1 MADRLK
7 GITLEIGGD
16 TQNLSKSLK
25 NVNDTIKSTQTQL
38 KDVQK
43 LLKLDPTNTELLRQK
58 QQLFRDAVAESKEKL
73 EALKQAQATMDANGV
88 DKNSEQYMALQR
100 EIISTTQDVE
110 RLEDAANQSNVAL
123 EQVGAV
129 AKKVADGANKVAD
142 ATRGLSAAAGG
153 ALVAIGGMAY
163 KAATTADDLNTL
175 AKQSGFTTAEL
186 QKMQYAGDLI
196 DTSMDDITSSAIKLK
211 KNMISTSS
219 TVTEAFSTLGVSVRD
234 SNGELRDSTTVYWEI
249 INALSQVENGTE
261 RDTLA
266 MTLLGKSAD
275 NLAGIIDDGGQAL
288 RQLGDEAEQAGLIM
302 SQETLDNLNEVNDKI
317 DTVKAKAQGTLAVTG
332 AKAMEALLPV
342 FEKVVAML
350 TDVLT
355 WVSNLDAGQIQLI
368 VTILAIVAAI
378 SPIASLIANIA
389 GAVSALTP
397 VIAAVNAA
405 VAANPAILIISL
417 IVAAVI
423 GLTVLIVAN
432 WDKIKAVFA
441 AAWEWIKSTFSD
453 LVDWGKNLISSV
465 VDWFKSGWEAFA
477 GFIDD
482 IGAAIGDAMTAV
494 INAIVDG
501 VKSLLNSGISLVED
515 FANGVIDIINKVI
528 NAINS
533 VVDAVAGVFG
543 LSFSGIKTL
552 DRIQLPRLAKGG
564 QVLSGTALV
573 GEAGPE
579 LLTVSGGRTV
589 VTPLTSGAAGG
600 AATYAAPQQTV
611 TKVDVSFSGSLAQLA
626 NILQPVIVAETTRRG
641 EAFVRK

>member
-25 NVNDTIKSTQTQL
+25 DVNGTIKNTQTQL

-129 AKKVADGANKVAD
+129 AQKVADGASKVAD

-163 KAATTADDLNTL
+163 KAVTTADDLNTL

-196 DTSMDDITSSAIKLK
+196 DTSMEDITSSAIKLK
-211 KNMISTSS
+211 RNMISTSS
-219 TVTEAFSTLGVSVRD
+219 TVLNAFNALGVSVRGV
-234 SNGELRDSTTVYWEI
+234 NGEIRDSTTVYWEVV
-249 INALSQVENGTE
+249 NALSHIENGTA

-275 NLAGIIDDGGQAL
+275 SLAGIIDDGGKAL
-288 RQLGDEAEQAGLIM
+288 RQLGDEAERAGLIM
-302 SQETLDNLNEVNDKI
+302 SQETLDGLNTVNDAI
-317 DTVKAKAQGTLAVTG
+317 DTLKARATATLRIAG
-332 AKAMEALLPV
+332 AKAISALLPV
-342 FEKVVAML
+342 IQEIVAML
-350 TDVLT
+350 AAALEWIGSLNTEQVRML
-355 WVSNLDAGQIQLI
+355 
-368 VTILAIVAAI
+368 VTILAVVAAI
-378 SPIASLIANIA
+378 SPIASIVAGIANAIT
-389 GAVSALTP
+389 ALIP
-397 VIAAVNAA
+397 VIMAMNTAL
-405 VAANPAILIISL
+405 AANPYLLLFTAIA
-417 IVAAVI
+417 AAVTLL
-423 GLTVLIVAN
+423 GVAIIAN
-432 WDKIKAVFA
+432 FDKIKAA
-441 AAWEWIKSTFSD
+441 FS
-453 LVDWGKNLISSV
+453 
-465 VDWFKSGWEAFA
+465 A
-477 GFIDD
+477 FIDWIQSGFQSFLEILEQLD
-482 IGAAIGDAMTAV
+482 RALGAALLAV
-494 INAIVDG
+494 INAIVG
-501 VKSLLNSGISLVED
+501 AAKALLNAGISLVEG
-515 FANGVIDIINKVI
+515 FVNSVIALINSVI

-533 VVDAVAGVFG
+533 LVSAVTGALGI
-543 LSFSGIKTL
+543 SYSGIRTMGSVRFPK
-552 DRIQLPRLAKGG
+552 LAKGG
-564 QVLSGTALV
+564 EVLSGTALV

-579 LLTVSGGRTV
+579 LLTVAGGRTV
-589 VTPLTSGAAGG
+589 VTPLASGAAGG
-600 AATYAAPQQTV
+600 AAAYAAPQQTV

>member
-25 NVNDTIKSTQTQL
+25 NVNDTIKNTQTQL

-110 RLEDAANQSNVAL
+110 RLEDAANKSNVAL

-129 AKKVADGANKVAD
+129 AEKVADGASKVAD
-142 ATRGLSAAAGG
+142 ATRGLSTAAGG

-163 KAATTADDLNTL
+163 KAVTTADDLNTL

-219 TVTEAFSTLGVSVRD
+219 TVAEAFDTLGVSVRD

-266 MTLLGKSAD
+266 LTLLGKSAD
-275 NLAGIIDDGGQAL
+275 NLAGIVDDGGQAL
-288 RQLGDEAEQAGLIM
+288 RQLGDEAERAGLIM
-302 SQETLDNLNEVNDKI
+302 SQETLDGLNAVNDEI
-317 DTVKAKAQGTLAVTG
+317 DTLKARATATLRIAG
-332 AKAMEALLPV
+332 AKAVSALLPV
-342 FEKVVAML
+342 IQEIVTLLAAALEWIGSLNTEQVRML
-350 TDVLT
+350 
-355 WVSNLDAGQIQLI
+355 
-368 VTILAIVAAI
+368 VTILAVVAAI
-378 SPIASLIANIA
+378 SPIASIVAGIANAITALIPVIMAMNVALAANPYLLLAAAFGALITLLGVAFIANI
-389 GAVSALTP
+389 
-397 VIAAVNAA
+397 
-405 VAANPAILIISL
+405 
-417 IVAAVI
+417 
-423 GLTVLIVAN
+423 
-432 WDKIKAVFA
+432 DKAA
-441 AAWEWIKSTFSD
+441 AAWTDFTDTISAEWE
-453 LVDWGKNLISSV
+453 SV
-465 VDWFKSGWEAFA
+465 KETLAQA
-477 GFIDD
+477 GDD
-482 IGAAIGDAMTAV
+482 IGAGIRSGIDAV
-494 INAIVDG
+494 VSGIKN
-501 VKSLLNSGISLVED
+501 LLNAGISMVEW
-515 FANGVIDIINKVI
+515 FVNSVIALINSVI

-533 VVDAVAGVFG
+533 LVSAVTGALGI
-543 LSFSGIKTL
+543 SYSGIRTMGSVRFPK
-552 DRIQLPRLAKGG
+552 LAKGG
-564 QVLSGTALV
+564 EVLSGTALV

-579 LLTVSGGRTV
+579 LLTVAGGRTV

-600 AATYAAPQQTV
+600 AAAYAAPQQTV

>member
-25 NVNDTIKSTQTQL
+25 NVNDTIKNTQTQL

-110 RLEDAANQSNVAL
+110 RLEDAANKSNVAL

-129 AKKVADGANKVAD
+129 AEKVADGASKVAD
-142 ATRGLSAAAGG
+142 ATRGLSTAAGG

-163 KAATTADDLNTL
+163 KAVTTADDLNTL

-211 KNMISTSS
+211 RNMISTSS
-219 TVTEAFSTLGVSVRD
+219 TVTNAFNALGVSVRGV
-234 SNGELRDSTTVYWEI
+234 NGEIRDSTTVYWEVV
-249 INALSQVENGTE
+249 NALSYIENGTA
-261 RDTLA
+261 RDTIA

-275 NLAGIIDDGGQAL
+275 SLAGIIDDGGKAL
-288 RQLGDEAEQAGLIM
+288 RQLGDEAERAGLIM
-302 SQETLDNLNEVNDKI
+302 SQETLDGLNTVNDAI
-317 DTVKAKAQGTLAVTG
+317 DTLKARATATLRIAG
-332 AKAMEALLPV
+332 AKAVSALLPV
-342 FEKVVAML
+342 IQEIVTLLAAALEWIGSLNTEQVRML
-350 TDVLT
+350 
-355 WVSNLDAGQIQLI
+355 
-368 VTILAIVAAI
+368 VTILAVVAAI
-378 SPIASLIANIA
+378 SPIASIVAGIANAI
-389 GAVSALTP
+389 SALIP
-397 VIAAVNAA
+397 VIMAMNAA
-405 VAANPAILIISL
+405 FAANPYLLLFTAIA
-417 IVAAVI
+417 AAVTLL
-423 GLTVLIVAN
+423 GVAIIAN
-432 WDKIKAVFA
+432 FDKIKAA
-441 AAWEWIKSTFSD
+441 FSD
-453 LVDWGKNLISSV
+453 
-465 VDWFKSGWEAFA
+465 
-477 GFIDD
+477 FIDWIQSGFQSFLEILEQLD
-482 IGAAIGDAMTAV
+482 RALGAALLAV
-494 INAIVDG
+494 INAIVG
-501 VKSLLNSGISLVED
+501 AAKALLNAGISLAEGFV
-515 FANGVIDIINKVI
+515 NSVIALINSVI

-533 VVDAVAGVFG
+533 LVGAVTNALGI
-543 LSFSGIKTL
+543 SYSGIRTMGSVRFPK
-552 DRIQLPRLAKGG
+552 LAKGG
-564 QVLSGTALV
+564 EVLSGTALV

-579 LLTVSGGRTV
+579 LLTVAGGRTV
-589 VTPLTSGAAGG
+589 VTPLSSGAAGG
-600 AATYAAPQQTV
+600 AAAYAAPQQTV

>member
-129 AKKVADGANKVAD
+129 AQKVADGAGKVAD

-163 KAATTADDLNTL
+163 KAVTTADDLNTL

-211 KNMISTSS
+211 RNMISTSS
-219 TVTEAFSTLGVSVRD
+219 TVTEAFDTLGVSIRD
-234 SNGELRDSTTVYWEI
+234 STGQLRDSTTVYWEI

-275 NLAGIIDDGGQAL
+275 SLAGIIDDGGQAL

-302 SQETLDNLNEVNDKI
+302 SQETLDGLNTVNDAI
-317 DTVKAKAQGTLAVTG
+317 DTLKARATATLRIAG
-332 AKAMEALLPV
+332 AKAISALLPV
-342 FEKVVAML
+342 IQEIVAML
-350 TDVLT
+350 AAALEWIGSLNTEQVRML
-355 WVSNLDAGQIQLI
+355 
-368 VTILAIVAAI
+368 VTILAVVAAI
-378 SPIASLIANIA
+378 SPIASIVAGIANAIT
-389 GAVSALTP
+389 ALIP
-397 VIAAVNAA
+397 VIMAMNTAL
-405 VAANPAILIISL
+405 AANPYLLLFTAIAAAITLLGVAII
-417 IVAAVI
+417 
-423 GLTVLIVAN
+423 TN
-432 WDKIKAVFA
+432 FDKIKAA
-441 AAWEWIKSTFSD
+441 FSD
-453 LVDWGKNLISSV
+453 
-465 VDWFKSGWEAFA
+465 
-477 GFIDD
+477 FIDWIQSGFQSFLEILEQLD
-482 IGAAIGDAMTAV
+482 RALGAALLAV
-494 INAIVDG
+494 INAIVG
-501 VKSLLNSGISLVED
+501 AAKALLNAGISLAEGFV
-515 FANGVIDIINKVI
+515 NSVIALINSVI

-533 VVDAVAGVFG
+533 LVSAVTGALGI
-543 LSFSGIKTL
+543 SYSGIRTMGSVRFPK
-552 DRIQLPRLAKGG
+552 LAKGG
-564 QVLSGTALV
+564 EVLSGTALV

-579 LLTVSGGRTV
+579 LLTVAGGRTV

-600 AATYAAPQQTV
+600 AAAYAAPQQTV

>member
-1 MADRLK
+1 MPFRLK

-16 TQNLSKSLK
+16 TQDLSKSLK
-25 NVNDTIKSTQTQL
+25 DVNAAAKNTQTQL

-129 AKKVADGANKVAD
+129 AQKVADGANKVAD
-142 ATRGLSAAAGG
+142 ATRGLSTAAGG

-163 KAATTADDLNTL
+163 KAVTTADDLNTL

-211 KNMISTSS
+211 RNMISTSS
-219 TVTEAFSTLGVSVRD
+219 TVTEAFDTLGVSVRD
-234 SNGELRDSTTVYWEI
+234 STGQLRDSTTVYWEI

-275 NLAGIIDDGGQAL
+275 SLAGIIDDGGQAL
-288 RQLGDEAEQAGLIM
+288 RQLGDEAERAGLIM
-302 SQETLDNLNEVNDKI
+302 SQETLDGLNVVNDEI
-317 DTVKAKAQGTLAVTG
+317 DTLKAKATATLRIAG
-332 AKAMEALLPV
+332 AKALEVLLPV
-342 FEKVVAML
+342 IQEIVTLLAAALEWIGSLNTEQVRML
-350 TDVLT
+350 
-355 WVSNLDAGQIQLI
+355 
-368 VTILAIVAAI
+368 VTILAVVAAI
-378 SPIASLIANIA
+378 SPIASIVAGIANAI
-389 GAVSALTP
+389 SALIP
-397 VIAAVNAA
+397 VIMAMNAA
-405 VAANPAILIISL
+405 LAANPYLLLFTAIA
-417 IVAAVI
+417 AAVTLL
-423 GLTVLIVAN
+423 GVAIIAN
-432 WDKIKAVFA
+432 FDKIKAA
-441 AAWEWIKSTFSD
+441 FSD
-453 LVDWGKNLISSV
+453 
-465 VDWFKSGWEAFA
+465 
-477 GFIDD
+477 FIDWIQSGFQSFLEILEQLD
-482 IGAAIGDAMTAV
+482 RALGTALLAV
-494 INAIVDG
+494 INAIVG
-501 VKSLLNSGISLVED
+501 AAKALLNAGISLVEG
-515 FANGVIDIINKVI
+515 FVNSVIALINSVI

-533 VVDAVAGVFG
+533 LVGAVTGALGI
-543 LSFSGIKTL
+543 SYSGIRTMGSVRFPK
-552 DRIQLPRLAKGG
+552 LAKGG
-564 QVLSGTALV
+564 EVLSGTALV

-579 LLTVSGGRTV
+579 LLTVAGGRTV
-589 VTPLTSGAAGG
+589 VTPLTSGVAGG
-600 AATYAAPQQTV
+600 AAAYAAPQQTV

>member
-16 TQNLSKSLK
+16 TQDLSKSLK
-25 NVNDTIKSTQTQL
+25 DVNGTIKNTQTQL

-129 AKKVADGANKVAD
+129 AEKVADGASKVAD
-142 ATRGLSAAAGG
+142 ATRGLSTAAGG

-163 KAATTADDLNTL
+163 KAVTTADDLNTL

-211 KNMISTSS
+211 RNMISTSS
-219 TVTEAFSTLGVSVRD
+219 TVSNAFNALGVSVRGV
-234 SNGELRDSTTVYWEI
+234 NGEIRDSTTVYWEVV
-249 INALSQVENGTE
+249 NALSHIENGTA

-275 NLAGIIDDGGQAL
+275 SLAGIIDDGGKAL
-288 RQLGDEAEQAGLIM
+288 RQLGDEAERAGLIM
-302 SQETLDNLNEVNDKI
+302 SQETLDGLNTVNDAI
-317 DTVKAKAQGTLAVTG
+317 DTLKARATATLRIAG
-332 AKAMEALLPV
+332 AKAVSALLPV
-342 FEKVVAML
+342 IQEIVTLLAAALEWIGSLNTEQVRML
-350 TDVLT
+350 
-355 WVSNLDAGQIQLI
+355 
-368 VTILAIVAAI
+368 VTILAVVAAI
-378 SPIASLIANIA
+378 SPIASIVAGIANAI
-389 GAVSALTP
+389 SALIP
-397 VIAAVNAA
+397 VIMAMNAA
-405 VAANPAILIISL
+405 FAANPYLLLFTAIAAAITLLGVAII
-417 IVAAVI
+417 
-423 GLTVLIVAN
+423 AN
-432 WDKIKAVFA
+432 FDKIKAA
-441 AAWEWIKSTFSD
+441 FS
-453 LVDWGKNLISSV
+453 S
-465 VDWFKSGWEAFA
+465 
-477 GFIDD
+477 FIDWIQSGFQSFLEILEQLD
-482 IGAAIGDAMTAV
+482 RALGAALLAV
-494 INAIVDG
+494 INAIVG
-501 VKSLLNSGISLVED
+501 AAKALLNAGISLAEGFV
-515 FANGVIDIINKVI
+515 NSVIALINSVI

-533 VVDAVAGVFG
+533 LVSAVTGALGI
-543 LSFSGIKTL
+543 SYSGIRTIGSVRFPK
-552 DRIQLPRLAKGG
+552 LAKGG
-564 QVLSGTALV
+564 EVLSGTALV

-579 LLTVSGGRTV
+579 LLTVAGGRTV

-600 AATYAAPQQTV
+600 AAAYAAPQQTV

>member
-129 AKKVADGANKVAD
+129 AEKVADGASKVAD
-142 ATRGLSAAAGG
+142 ATRGLSTAAGG

-196 DTSMDDITSSAIKLK
+196 DTSMEDITSSAIKLK
-211 KNMISTSS
+211 RNMISTSS
-219 TVTEAFSTLGVSVRD
+219 TVTNAFNALGVSVRGV
-234 SNGELRDSTTVYWEI
+234 NGEIRDSTTVYWEI

-288 RQLGDEAEQAGLIM
+288 RQLGDEAERAGLIM
-302 SQETLDNLNEVNDKI
+302 SQETLDGLNAVNDEI
-317 DTVKAKAQGTLAVTG
+317 DTLKARATATLRIAG
-332 AKAMEALLPV
+332 AKAVSALLPV
-342 FEKVVAML
+342 IQEIVML
-350 TDVLT
+350 LAAALEWIGSLNTEQVRML
-355 WVSNLDAGQIQLI
+355 
-368 VTILAIVAAI
+368 VTILAVVAAI
-378 SPIASLIANIA
+378 SPIASIVAGIANAIT
-389 GAVSALTP
+389 ALIP
-397 VIAAVNAA
+397 VIMAMNAA
-405 VAANPAILIISL
+405 LAANPYLLLFTAIAAAITLLGVAII
-417 IVAAVI
+417 
-423 GLTVLIVAN
+423 AN
-432 WDKIKAVFA
+432 FDKIKVA
-441 AAWEWIKSTFSD
+441 FS
-453 LVDWGKNLISSV
+453 
-465 VDWFKSGWEAFA
+465 A
-477 GFIDD
+477 FIDWIQSGFQSFLD
-482 IGAAIGDAMTAV
+482 MLEQMDRALGAALLAV
-494 INAIVDG
+494 INAIVG
-501 VKSLLNSGISLVED
+501 AAKALLNAGISLAEGFV
-515 FANGVIDIINKVI
+515 NSIIALINSVI

-533 VVDAVAGVFG
+533 LVSAVTGALGI
-543 LSFSGIKTL
+543 SYSGIRTMGSVRFPK
-552 DRIQLPRLAKGG
+552 LAKGG
-564 QVLSGTALV
+564 EVLSGTALV

-579 LLTVSGGRTV
+579 LLTVAGGRTV

-600 AATYAAPQQTV
+600 AAAYAAPQQTV

-641 EAFVRK
+641 ESFVRK

>member
-25 NVNDTIKSTQTQL
+25 DVNGTIKDTQTQL

-129 AKKVADGANKVAD
+129 AQKVADGAGKVAD

-163 KAATTADDLNTL
+163 KAVTTADDLNTL

-211 KNMISTSS
+211 RNMISTSS
-219 TVTEAFSTLGVSVRD
+219 TVTEAFDTLGVSVRD
-234 SNGELRDSTTVYWEI
+234 STGQLRDSTTVYWEI

-275 NLAGIIDDGGQAL
+275 SLAGIIDDGGQAL
-288 RQLGDEAEQAGLIM
+288 RQLGDEAERAGLIM
-302 SQETLDNLNEVNDKI
+302 SQETLDGLNVVNDEI
-317 DTVKAKAQGTLAVTG
+317 DTLKARATATLRIAG
-332 AKAMEALLPV
+332 AKALEALLPV
-342 FEKVVAML
+342 IQEIVTLLAAALEWIGSLNTEQVRML
-350 TDVLT
+350 
-355 WVSNLDAGQIQLI
+355 
-368 VTILAIVAAI
+368 VTILAVVAAI
-378 SPIASLIANIA
+378 SPIASIVAGIANAI
-389 GAVSALTP
+389 SALIP
-397 VIAAVNAA
+397 VIMAMNAAFAANPYLLLFTAIAAVVTLLG
-405 VAANPAILIISL
+405 VAIIANF
-417 IVAAVI
+417 
-423 GLTVLIVAN
+423 
-432 WDKIKAVFA
+432 DKIKAA
-441 AAWEWIKSTFSD
+441 FSD
-453 LVDWGKNLISSV
+453 
-465 VDWFKSGWEAFA
+465 
-477 GFIDD
+477 FIDWIQSGFQSFLEILEQLD
-482 IGAAIGDAMTAV
+482 RALGAALLAV
-494 INAIVDG
+494 INAIVG
-501 VKSLLNSGISLVED
+501 AAKALLNAGISLAEGFV
-515 FANGVIDIINKVI
+515 NSVIALINSVI

-533 VVDAVAGVFG
+533 LVGAVTNALGI
-543 LSFSGIKTL
+543 SYSGIRTMGSVRFPK
-552 DRIQLPRLAKGG
+552 LAKGG
-564 QVLSGTALV
+564 EVLSGTALV

-579 LLTVSGGRTV
+579 LLTVAGGRTV
-589 VTPLTSGAAGG
+589 VTPLASGAAGG
-600 AATYAAPQQTV
+600 AAAYAAPQQTV

>member
-25 NVNDTIKSTQTQL
+25 NVNDTIKNTQTQL

-110 RLEDAANQSNVAL
+110 RLEDAANKSNVAL

-129 AKKVADGANKVAD
+129 AEKVADGASKVAD
-142 ATRGLSAAAGG
+142 ATRGLSTAAGG

-368 VTILAIVAAI
+368 ATILAIVAAI

-417 IVAAVI
+417 IVAAII

-432 WDKIKAVFA
+432 WDKIKAVFS

-465 VDWFKSGWEAFA
+465 VDWFKSGWEAFT

-482 IGAAIGDAMTAV
+482 IGTAIGDAMTAV

-533 VVDAVAGVFG
+533 VVDAVAGAFG

-579 LLTVSGGRTV
+579 LLTVAGGRTV

-600 AATYAAPQQTV
+600 AAAYAAPQQTV

>member
-110 RLEDAANQSNVAL
+110 RLEDAANKSNVAL

-129 AKKVADGANKVAD
+129 AEKVADGASKVAD
-142 ATRGLSAAAGG
+142 ATRGLSTAAGG

-163 KAATTADDLNTL
+163 KAVTTADDLNTL

-196 DTSMDDITSSAIKLK
+196 DTSMEDITSSAIKLK

-219 TVTEAFSTLGVSVRD
+219 TVAEAFDTLGVSVRD

-266 MTLLGKSAD
+266 LTLLGKSAD
-275 NLAGIIDDGGQAL
+275 NLAGIVDDGGKAL
-288 RQLGDEAEQAGLIM
+288 RQLGDEAERAGLIM
-302 SQETLDNLNEVNDKI
+302 SQDTLDGLNTVNDAI
-317 DTVKAKAQGTLAVTG
+317 DTLKARATATLRIAG
-332 AKAMEALLPV
+332 AKAVSALLPV
-342 FEKVVAML
+342 IQEIVTLLAAALEWIGSLNTEQVRML
-350 TDVLT
+350 
-355 WVSNLDAGQIQLI
+355 
-368 VTILAIVAAI
+368 VTILAVVAAI
-378 SPIASLIANIA
+378 SPIASIVAGIANAITALIPVIMAMNVALAANPYLLLAAAFGALITLLGVAFIANI
-389 GAVSALTP
+389 
-397 VIAAVNAA
+397 
-405 VAANPAILIISL
+405 
-417 IVAAVI
+417 
-423 GLTVLIVAN
+423 
-432 WDKIKAVFA
+432 DKAA
-441 AAWEWIKSTFSD
+441 AAWTDFTDTISAEWE
-453 LVDWGKNLISSV
+453 SV
-465 VDWFKSGWEAFA
+465 KETLAQA
-477 GFIDD
+477 GDD
-482 IGAAIGDAMTAV
+482 IGAGIRSGIDAV
-494 INAIVDG
+494 VSGIKN
-501 VKSLLNSGISLVED
+501 LLNAGISMVEW
-515 FANGVIDIINKVI
+515 FVNSVIALINSVI

-533 VVDAVAGVFG
+533 LVSAVTGALGI
-543 LSFSGIKTL
+543 SYSGIRTMGSVRFPK
-552 DRIQLPRLAKGG
+552 LAKGG
-564 QVLSGTALV
+564 EVLSGTALV

-579 LLTVSGGRTV
+579 LLTVAGGRTV

-600 AATYAAPQQTV
+600 AAAYAAPQQTV

-626 NILQPVIVAETTRRG
+626 NVLQPVIVAETTRRG

>member
-25 NVNDTIKSTQTQL
+25 NVNDTIKNTQTQL

-110 RLEDAANQSNVAL
+110 RLEDAANKSNVAL

-129 AKKVADGANKVAD
+129 AEKVADGASKVAD
-142 ATRGLSAAAGG
+142 ATRGLSTAAGG

-219 TVTEAFSTLGVSVRD
+219 TVTEAFSTLGISVRD

-249 INALSQVENGTE
+249 IKALSQVENGTE

-275 NLAGIIDDGGQAL
+275 SLAGIIDDGGQAL

-332 AKAMEALLPV
+332 AKAMETLLPV
-342 FEKVVAML
+342 FEKVVALL

-355 WVSNLDAGQIQLI
+355 WVSNLNAGQLQLI

-405 VAANPAILIISL
+405 VAANPAILILSL
-417 IVAAVI
+417 IAAAAI
-423 GLTVLIVAN
+423 GLLALVIAN
-432 WDKIKAVFA
+432 WDKIKAVLS

-465 VDWFKSGWEAFA
+465 VDWFKSGWEAFT

-579 LLTVSGGRTV
+579 LLTVAGGRTV

-600 AATYAAPQQTV
+600 AAAYAAPQQTV

>member
-129 AKKVADGANKVAD
+129 AEKVADGASKVAD
-142 ATRGLSAAAGG
+142 ATRGLSTAAGG

-163 KAATTADDLNTL
+163 KAVTTADDLNTL

-196 DTSMDDITSSAIKLK
+196 DTSMEDITSSAIKLK

-219 TVTEAFSTLGVSVRD
+219 TVAEAFDTLGVSVRD

-266 MTLLGKSAD
+266 LTLLGKSAD
-275 NLAGIIDDGGQAL
+275 NLAGIVDDGGQAL

-368 VTILAIVAAI
+368 ATILAIVAAI

-397 VIAAVNAA
+397 VITAVNAA

-417 IVAAVI
+417 IVAAII

-432 WDKIKAVFA
+432 WDKIKAVFS

-465 VDWFKSGWEAFA
+465 VDWFKSGWEAFT

-482 IGAAIGDAMTAV
+482 VGAAIGDAMTAV
-494 INAIVDG
+494 INAIVNG
-501 VKSLLNSGISLVED
+501 VKSLLNSGISLVEN

-543 LSFSGIKTL
+543 LSFSGIKNL

-579 LLTVSGGRTV
+579 LLTVAGGRTV

-600 AATYAAPQQTV
+600 AAAYAAPQQTV

>member
-25 NVNDTIKSTQTQL
+25 DVNDTIKNTQTQL

-110 RLEDAANQSNVAL
+110 RLENAANQSNVAL

-129 AKKVADGANKVAD
+129 AQKVADGAGKVAD

-163 KAATTADDLNTL
+163 KAVTTADDLNTL

-211 KNMISTSS
+211 RNMISTSS
-219 TVTEAFSTLGVSVRD
+219 TVTNAFNALGVSVRGV
-234 SNGELRDSTTVYWEI
+234 NGEIRDSTTVYWEVV
-249 INALSQVENGTE
+249 NALSHIENGTA
-261 RDTLA
+261 RDTIA

-275 NLAGIIDDGGQAL
+275 SLAGIIDDGGQAL
-288 RQLGDEAEQAGLIM
+288 RQLGDEAERAGLIM
-302 SQETLDNLNEVNDKI
+302 SQETLDGLNVVNDEI
-317 DTVKAKAQGTLAVTG
+317 DTLKAKATATLRIAG
-332 AKAMEALLPV
+332 AKALEALLPV
-342 FEKVVAML
+342 IQEIVTLLAAALEWIGSLNTEQVRML
-350 TDVLT
+350 
-355 WVSNLDAGQIQLI
+355 
-368 VTILAIVAAI
+368 VTILAVVAAI
-378 SPIASLIANIA
+378 SPIASIVAGIANAI
-389 GAVSALTP
+389 SALIP
-397 VIAAVNAA
+397 VIMAMNAA
-405 VAANPAILIISL
+405 LAANPYLLLFTAIAAAITLLGVAII
-417 IVAAVI
+417 
-423 GLTVLIVAN
+423 AN
-432 WDKIKAVFA
+432 FDKIKAA
-441 AAWEWIKSTFSD
+441 FSD
-453 LVDWGKNLISSV
+453 
-465 VDWFKSGWEAFA
+465 
-477 GFIDD
+477 FIDWIQSGFQSFLEILEQLD
-482 IGAAIGDAMTAV
+482 RALGAALLAV
-494 INAIVDG
+494 INAIVG
-501 VKSLLNSGISLVED
+501 AAKALLNAGISLAEGFV
-515 FANGVIDIINKVI
+515 NSVIALINSVI

-533 VVDAVAGVFG
+533 LVGAVTNALGI
-543 LSFSGIKTL
+543 SYSGIRTMGSVRFPK
-552 DRIQLPRLAKGG
+552 LAKGG
-564 QVLSGTALV
+564 EVLSGTALV

-579 LLTVSGGRTV
+579 LLTVAGGRTV
-589 VTPLTSGAAGG
+589 VTPLTSGASGG
-600 AATYAAPQQTV
+600 AAAYAAPQQTV

-641 EAFVRK
+641 ESFVRK

>member
-25 NVNDTIKSTQTQL
+25 DVNGTIKNTQTQL

-129 AKKVADGANKVAD
+129 AQKVADGAGKVAD

-163 KAATTADDLNTL
+163 KSVTTADDLNTL

-211 KNMISTSS
+211 RNMISTSS
-219 TVTEAFSTLGVSVRD
+219 TVTEAFDTLGVSVRD

-275 NLAGIIDDGGQAL
+275 SLAGIIDDGGQAL

-368 VTILAIVAAI
+368 TTILAIVAAI

-397 VIAAVNAA
+397 VILAVNAA
-405 VAANPAILIISL
+405 VAANPAILILSL
-417 IVAAVI
+417 IAAAAI
-423 GLTVLIVAN
+423 GLVALVAAN
-432 WDKIKAVFA
+432 WDKIEEVLS

-465 VDWFKSGWEAFA
+465 VDWFKSGWEAFT

-501 VKSLLNSGISLVED
+501 VKSLLNSGITLVEN
-515 FANGVIDIINKVI
+515 FVNGVIDLINKVI

-533 VVDAVAGVFG
+533 VVDAVAGAFG

-552 DRIQLPRLAKGG
+552 DHIQLPKLAKGG
-564 QVLSGTALV
+564 VVLSGTALV

-579 LLTVSGGRTV
+579 LLTVAGGRTV
-589 VTPLTSGAAGG
+589 VTPLASGAAGG
-600 AATYAAPQQTV
+600 AAAYAAPQQTV

>member
-110 RLEDAANQSNVAL
+110 RLEDAANKSNVAL

-129 AKKVADGANKVAD
+129 AEKVADGASKVAD
-142 ATRGLSAAAGG
+142 ATRGLSTAAGG

-163 KAATTADDLNTL
+163 KAVTTADDLNTL

-211 KNMISTSS
+211 RNMISTSS
-219 TVTEAFSTLGVSVRD
+219 TVTNAFNALGVSVRGV
-234 SNGELRDSTTVYWEI
+234 NGEIRDSTTVYWEVV
-249 INALSQVENGTE
+249 NALSHIENGTA
-261 RDTLA
+261 RDTIA

-275 NLAGIIDDGGQAL
+275 SLAGIIDDGGKAL
-288 RQLGDEAEQAGLIM
+288 RQLGDEAERAGLIM
-302 SQETLDNLNEVNDKI
+302 SQETLDGLNAVNDEI
-317 DTVKAKAQGTLAVTG
+317 DTLKARATATLRIAG
-332 AKAMEALLPV
+332 AKAVSALLPV
-342 FEKVVAML
+342 IQEIVTLLAAALEWIGSLNTEQVRML
-350 TDVLT
+350 
-355 WVSNLDAGQIQLI
+355 
-368 VTILAIVAAI
+368 VTILAVVAAI
-378 SPIASLIANIA
+378 SPIASIVAGIANAI
-389 GAVSALTP
+389 SALIP
-397 VIAAVNAA
+397 VIMAMNAA
-405 VAANPAILIISL
+405 FAANPYLLLFTAIA
-417 IVAAVI
+417 AAVTLL
-423 GLTVLIVAN
+423 GVAIIAN
-432 WDKIKAVFA
+432 FDKIKAA
-441 AAWEWIKSTFSD
+441 FS
-453 LVDWGKNLISSV
+453 
-465 VDWFKSGWEAFA
+465 A
-477 GFIDD
+477 FIDWIQSGFQSFLEILEQLD
-482 IGAAIGDAMTAV
+482 RALGAALLAV
-494 INAIVDG
+494 INAIVG
-501 VKSLLNSGISLVED
+501 AAKALLNAGISLAEGFV
-515 FANGVIDIINKVI
+515 NSVIALINSVI

-533 VVDAVAGVFG
+533 LVGAVTNALGI
-543 LSFSGIKTL
+543 SYSGIRTMGSVRFPK
-552 DRIQLPRLAKGG
+552 LAKGG
-564 QVLSGTALV
+564 EVLSGTALV

-579 LLTVSGGRTV
+579 LLTVAGGRTV
-589 VTPLTSGAAGG
+589 VTPLASGAAGG
-600 AATYAAPQQTV
+600 AAAYAAPQQTV

>member
-25 NVNDTIKSTQTQL
+25 DVNGTIKNTQTQL

-129 AKKVADGANKVAD
+129 AQKVADGASKVAD
-142 ATRGLSAAAGG
+142 ATRGLSTAAGG

-163 KAATTADDLNTL
+163 KAVTTADDLNTL

-368 VTILAIVAAI
+368 TTILAIVAAI

-397 VIAAVNAA
+397 VILAVNAA
-405 VAANPAILIISL
+405 VAANPAILILSL
-417 IVAAVI
+417 VAAAAI
-423 GLTVLIVAN
+423 GLLALVIAN
-432 WDKIKAVFA
+432 WDKIKAVLS

-465 VDWFKSGWEAFA
+465 VDWFKSGWEAFT

-482 IGAAIGDAMTAV
+482 IGTAIGGAMTAV

-579 LLTVSGGRTV
+579 LLTVAGGRTV

-600 AATYAAPQQTV
+600 SAAYAAPQQTV

>member
-25 NVNDTIKSTQTQL
+25 NVNDTIKNTQTQL

-110 RLEDAANQSNVAL
+110 RLEDAANKSNVAL

-129 AKKVADGANKVAD
+129 AEKVADGASKVAD

-163 KAATTADDLNTL
+163 KAVTTADDLNTL

-219 TVTEAFSTLGVSVRD
+219 TVTEAFSTLGVSVRGV
-234 SNGELRDSTTVYWEI
+234 NGEIRDSTTVYWEVV
-249 INALSQVENGTE
+249 NALSHIENGTA

-288 RQLGDEAEQAGLIM
+288 RQLGDEAERSGLIM
-302 SQETLDNLNEVNDKI
+302 SQETLDGLNAVNDEI
-317 DTVKAKAQGTLAVTG
+317 DTLKAKATATLRIAG
-332 AKAMEALLPV
+332 AKALEALLPV
-342 FEKVVAML
+342 IQEIVTLLAAALEWIGSLNTEQVRML
-350 TDVLT
+350 
-355 WVSNLDAGQIQLI
+355 
-368 VTILAIVAAI
+368 VTILAVVAAI
-378 SPIASLIANIA
+378 SPIASIVAGIANAIT
-389 GAVSALTP
+389 ALIP
-397 VIAAVNAA
+397 VIMAMNAA
-405 VAANPAILIISL
+405 LAANPYLLLFTAIAAAITLLGVAII
-417 IVAAVI
+417 
-423 GLTVLIVAN
+423 AN
-432 WDKIKAVFA
+432 FDKIKAA
-441 AAWEWIKSTFSD
+441 FS
-453 LVDWGKNLISSV
+453 S
-465 VDWFKSGWEAFA
+465 
-477 GFIDD
+477 FIDWIQSGFQSFLEILEQLD
-482 IGAAIGDAMTAV
+482 RALGAALLAV
-494 INAIVDG
+494 INAIVG
-501 VKSLLNSGISLVED
+501 AAKALLNAGISLAEGFV
-515 FANGVIDIINKVI
+515 NSVIALINSVI

-533 VVDAVAGVFG
+533 LVGAVTNALGI
-543 LSFSGIKTL
+543 SYSGIRTMGSVRFPK
-552 DRIQLPRLAKGG
+552 LAKGG
-564 QVLSGTALV
+564 EVLSGTALV

-579 LLTVSGGRTV
+579 LLTVAGGRTV
-589 VTPLTSGAAGG
+589 VTPLASGAAGG
-600 AATYAAPQQTV
+600 AAAYAAPQQTV

>member
-129 AKKVADGANKVAD
+129 AQKVADGASKVAD

-275 NLAGIIDDGGQAL
+275 SLAGIIDDGGQAL

-368 VTILAIVAAI
+368 TTILAIVAAI

-423 GLTVLIVAN
+423 GLTAIIVAN
-432 WDKIKAVFA
+432 WDKIKAVLS
-441 AAWEWIKSTFSD
+441 AAWEWIKSAFSD

-465 VDWFKSGWEAFA
+465 VDWFKSGWEAFT

-501 VKSLLNSGISLVED
+501 VKSLLNSGITLVEN
-515 FANGVIDIINKVI
+515 FVNGVIDLINKVI

-533 VVDAVAGVFG
+533 VVDAVAGAFG

-552 DRIQLPRLAKGG
+552 DHIQLPKLAKGG
-564 QVLSGTALV
+564 VVLSGTALV

-579 LLTVSGGRTV
+579 LLTVAGGRTV

-600 AATYAAPQQTV
+600 AAAYAAPQQTV

-641 EAFVRK
+641 ESFVRK

>member
-110 RLEDAANQSNVAL
+110 RLEDAANKSNVAL

-129 AKKVADGANKVAD
+129 AEKVADGASKVAD
-142 ATRGLSAAAGG
+142 ATRGLSTAAGG

-368 VTILAIVAAI
+368 ATILAIVAAI

-397 VIAAVNAA
+397 VILAVNAA
-405 VAANPAILIISL
+405 VAANPAILILSL
-417 IVAAVI
+417 IAAAAI
-423 GLTVLIVAN
+423 GLLALVIAN
-432 WDKIKAVFA
+432 WDKIEAVLS

-465 VDWFKSGWEAFA
+465 VDWFKSGWEAFT

-579 LLTVSGGRTV
+579 LLTVAGGRTV

-600 AATYAAPQQTV
+600 AAAYAAPQQTV

>member
-25 NVNDTIKSTQTQL
+25 NVNDTIKNTQTQL

-129 AKKVADGANKVAD
+129 AEKVADGANKVAD

-196 DTSMDDITSSAIKLK
+196 DTSMEDITSSAIKLK

-219 TVTEAFSTLGVSVRD
+219 TVTNAFNALGVSVRGV
-234 SNGELRDSTTVYWEI
+234 NGEIRDSTTVYWEVV
-249 INALSQVENGTE
+249 NALSHIENGTA

-275 NLAGIIDDGGQAL
+275 SLAGIIDDGGKAL
-288 RQLGDEAEQAGLIM
+288 RQLGDEAERAGLIM
-302 SQETLDNLNEVNDKI
+302 SQDTLDGLNAVNDEI
-317 DTVKAKAQGTLAVTG
+317 DTLKARATATLRIAG
-332 AKAMEALLPV
+332 AKAVSALLPV
-342 FEKVVAML
+342 IQEIVML
-350 TDVLT
+350 LAAALEWIGSLNTEQVRML
-355 WVSNLDAGQIQLI
+355 
-368 VTILAIVAAI
+368 VTILAVVAAI
-378 SPIASLIANIA
+378 SPVASIVAGIANAIT
-389 GAVSALTP
+389 ALIP
-397 VIAAVNAA
+397 VIMAMNAA
-405 VAANPAILIISL
+405 LAANPYLLLFTAIAAAITLLGVAII
-417 IVAAVI
+417 
-423 GLTVLIVAN
+423 AN
-432 WDKIKAVFA
+432 FDKIKAA
-441 AAWEWIKSTFSD
+441 FS
-453 LVDWGKNLISSV
+453 
-465 VDWFKSGWEAFA
+465 A
-477 GFIDD
+477 FIDWIQSGFQSFLD
-482 IGAAIGDAMTAV
+482 ILEQLDRALGAALLAV
-494 INAIVDG
+494 INAIVG
-501 VKSLLNSGISLVED
+501 AAKALLNAGISLVEG
-515 FANGVIDIINKVI
+515 FVNSVIALINSVI

-533 VVDAVAGVFG
+533 LVSAVTGALGI
-543 LSFSGIKTL
+543 SYSGIRTMGSVRFPK
-552 DRIQLPRLAKGG
+552 LAKGG
-564 QVLSGTALV
+564 EVLSGTALV

-579 LLTVSGGRTV
+579 LLTVAGGRTV

-600 AATYAAPQQTV
+600 AAAYAAPQQTV

-641 EAFVRK
+641 ESFVRK

>member
-129 AKKVADGANKVAD
+129 AQKVADGASKVAD

-163 KAATTADDLNTL
+163 KSVTTADDLNTL

-211 KNMISTSS
+211 RNMISTSS
-219 TVTEAFSTLGVSVRD
+219 TVAEAFDTLGISIRD
-234 SNGELRDSTTVYWEI
+234 STGQLRDSTTVYWEI

-275 NLAGIIDDGGQAL
+275 SLAGIIDDGGQAL
-288 RQLGDEAEQAGLIM
+288 RQLGDEAERSGLIM
-302 SQETLDNLNEVNDKI
+302 SQETLDGLNTVNDAI
-317 DTVKAKAQGTLAVTG
+317 DTLKARATATLRIAG
-332 AKAMEALLPV
+332 AKAVSALLPV
-342 FEKVVAML
+342 IQEIVTLLAAALEWIGSLNTEQVRML
-350 TDVLT
+350 
-355 WVSNLDAGQIQLI
+355 
-368 VTILAIVAAI
+368 VTILAVVAAI
-378 SPIASLIANIA
+378 SPIASIVAGIANAI
-389 GAVSALTP
+389 SALIP
-397 VIAAVNAA
+397 VIMAMNAA
-405 VAANPAILIISL
+405 FAANPYLLLFTAIA
-417 IVAAVI
+417 AAVTLL
-423 GLTVLIVAN
+423 GVAIIAN
-432 WDKIKAVFA
+432 FDKIKAA
-441 AAWEWIKSTFSD
+441 FS
-453 LVDWGKNLISSV
+453 
-465 VDWFKSGWEAFA
+465 E
-477 GFIDD
+477 FIDWIQSGFQSFLEILEQLD
-482 IGAAIGDAMTAV
+482 RALGAALLAV
-494 INAIVDG
+494 INAIVG
-501 VKSLLNSGISLVED
+501 AAKALLNAGISLAEGFV
-515 FANGVIDIINKVI
+515 NSVIALINSVI

-533 VVDAVAGVFG
+533 LVGAVTNALGI
-543 LSFSGIKTL
+543 SYSGIRTMGSVRFPK
-552 DRIQLPRLAKGG
+552 LAKGG
-564 QVLSGTALV
+564 EVLSGTALV

-579 LLTVSGGRTV
+579 LLTVAGGRTV
-589 VTPLTSGAAGG
+589 VTPLASGAAGG
-600 AATYAAPQQTV
+600 AAAYAAPQQTV

>member
-16 TQNLSKSLK
+16 TQDLSKSLK
-25 NVNDTIKSTQTQL
+25 DVNGTIKNTQTQL

-129 AKKVADGANKVAD
+129 AEKVADGASKVAD

-163 KAATTADDLNTL
+163 KAVTTADDLNTL

-211 KNMISTSS
+211 RNMISTSS
-219 TVTEAFSTLGVSVRD
+219 TVTNAFNALGVSVRGV
-234 SNGELRDSTTVYWEI
+234 NGEIRDSTTVYWEVV
-249 INALSQVENGTE
+249 NALSHIENGTA
-261 RDTLA
+261 RDTIA

-275 NLAGIIDDGGQAL
+275 SLAGIIDDGGKAL
-288 RQLGDEAEQAGLIM
+288 RQLGDEAERAGLIM
-302 SQETLDNLNEVNDKI
+302 SQETLDGLNTVNDAI
-317 DTVKAKAQGTLAVTG
+317 DTLKARATATLRIAG
-332 AKAMEALLPV
+332 AKAVSALLPV
-342 FEKVVAML
+342 IQEIVTLLAAALEWIGSLNAEQVRML
-350 TDVLT
+350 
-355 WVSNLDAGQIQLI
+355 
-368 VTILAIVAAI
+368 VTILAVVAAI
-378 SPIASLIANIA
+378 SPIASIVAGIANAI
-389 GAVSALTP
+389 SALIP
-397 VIAAVNAA
+397 VIMAMNAA
-405 VAANPAILIISL
+405 FAANPYLLLFTAIAAAITLLGVAII
-417 IVAAVI
+417 
-423 GLTVLIVAN
+423 AN
-432 WDKIKAVFA
+432 FDKIKAA
-441 AAWEWIKSTFSD
+441 FS
-453 LVDWGKNLISSV
+453 S
-465 VDWFKSGWEAFA
+465 
-477 GFIDD
+477 FIDWIQSGFQSFLEILEQLD
-482 IGAAIGDAMTAV
+482 RALGAALLAV
-494 INAIVDG
+494 INAIVG
-501 VKSLLNSGISLVED
+501 AAKALLNAGISLAEGFV
-515 FANGVIDIINKVI
+515 NSVIALINSVI

-533 VVDAVAGVFG
+533 LVSAVTGALGI
-543 LSFSGIKTL
+543 SYSGIRTMGSVRFPK
-552 DRIQLPRLAKGG
+552 LAKGG
-564 QVLSGTALV
+564 EVLSGTALV

-579 LLTVSGGRTV
+579 LLTVAGGRTV

-600 AATYAAPQQTV
+600 AAAYAAPQQTV

>member
-16 TQNLSKSLK
+16 TQDLSKSLK
-25 NVNDTIKSTQTQL
+25 DVNGTIKNTQTQL

-129 AKKVADGANKVAD
+129 AQKVADGAGKVAD

-211 KNMISTSS
+211 RNMISTSS
-219 TVTEAFSTLGVSVRD
+219 TVKEAFDTLGISVRD
-234 SNGELRDSTTVYWEI
+234 STGQLRDSTTVYWEI

-275 NLAGIIDDGGQAL
+275 SLAGIIDDGGQAL
-288 RQLGDEAEQAGLIM
+288 RQLGDEAERAGLIM
-302 SQETLDNLNEVNDKI
+302 SQETLDGLNVVNDEI
-317 DTVKAKAQGTLAVTG
+317 DTLKAKATATLRIAG
-332 AKAMEALLPV
+332 AKAISALLPV
-342 FEKVVAML
+342 IQEIVAML
-350 TDVLT
+350 AAALEWIGSLNTEQVRML
-355 WVSNLDAGQIQLI
+355 
-368 VTILAIVAAI
+368 VTILAVVTAI
-378 SPIASLIANIA
+378 SPIASIVAGIANAISALIPVIMAMNVALAANPYLLLAAAFGALITLLGVAFIANI
-389 GAVSALTP
+389 
-397 VIAAVNAA
+397 
-405 VAANPAILIISL
+405 
-417 IVAAVI
+417 
-423 GLTVLIVAN
+423 
-432 WDKIKAVFA
+432 DKAA
-441 AAWEWIKSTFSD
+441 AAWTDFTDTISAEWE
-453 LVDWGKNLISSV
+453 SV
-465 VDWFKSGWEAFA
+465 KETLAQA
-477 GFIDD
+477 ADD
-482 IGAAIGDAMTAV
+482 IGAGIQSGIDAV
-494 INAIVDG
+494 VSG
-501 VKSLLNSGISLVED
+501 VKNLLNAGISLVEG
-515 FANGVIDIINKVI
+515 FVNSVIALINSVI

-533 VVDAVAGVFG
+533 LVGAVTNALGI
-543 LSFSGIKTL
+543 SYSGIRTMGSVRFPK
-552 DRIQLPRLAKGG
+552 LAKGG
-564 QVLSGTALV
+564 EVLSGTALV

-579 LLTVSGGRTV
+579 LLTVAGGRTV

-600 AATYAAPQQTV
+600 AAAYAAPQQTV

>member
-25 NVNDTIKSTQTQL
+25 DVNGTIKNTQTQL

-43 LLKLDPTNTELLRQK
+43 LLKLDPSNTELLRQK

-129 AKKVADGANKVAD
+129 AQKVADGAGKVAD

-163 KAATTADDLNTL
+163 KAVTTADDLNTL

-211 KNMISTSS
+211 RNMISTSS
-219 TVTEAFSTLGVSVRD
+219 TVTEAFDTLGVSIRD
-234 SNGELRDSTTVYWEI
+234 STGQLRDSTTVYWEI

-275 NLAGIIDDGGQAL
+275 SLAGIIDDGGQAL
-288 RQLGDEAEQAGLIM
+288 RQLGDEAERSGLIM
-302 SQETLDNLNEVNDKI
+302 SQDTLDGLNTVNDAI
-317 DTVKAKAQGTLAVTG
+317 DTLKARATATLRIAG
-332 AKAMEALLPV
+332 AKAISALLPV
-342 FEKVVAML
+342 IQEIVAML
-350 TDVLT
+350 ASALEWIGSLNTEQVRML
-355 WVSNLDAGQIQLI
+355 
-368 VTILAIVAAI
+368 VTILAVVAAI
-378 SPIASLIANIA
+378 SPIASIVAGIANAIT
-389 GAVSALTP
+389 ALIP
-397 VIAAVNAA
+397 VIMAMNTAL
-405 VAANPAILIISL
+405 AANPYLLLFTAIAAAITLLGVAII
-417 IVAAVI
+417 
-423 GLTVLIVAN
+423 AN
-432 WDKIKAVFA
+432 FDKIKAA
-441 AAWEWIKSTFSD
+441 FS
-453 LVDWGKNLISSV
+453 
-465 VDWFKSGWEAFA
+465 A
-477 GFIDD
+477 FIDWIQSGFQSFLEILEQLD
-482 IGAAIGDAMTAV
+482 RALGAALLAV
-494 INAIVDG
+494 INAIVG
-501 VKSLLNSGISLVED
+501 AAKALLNAGISLAEGFV
-515 FANGVIDIINKVI
+515 NSVIALINSVI

-533 VVDAVAGVFG
+533 LVSAVTGALGI
-543 LSFSGIKTL
+543 SYSGIRTMGSVRFPK
-552 DRIQLPRLAKGG
+552 LAKGG
-564 QVLSGTALV
+564 EVLSGTALV

-579 LLTVSGGRTV
+579 LLTVAGGRTV
-589 VTPLTSGAAGG
+589 VTPLTSGTAGG
-600 AATYAAPQQTV
+600 AAAYAAPQQTV

>member
-25 NVNDTIKSTQTQL
+25 NVNDTIKNTQTQL

-129 AKKVADGANKVAD
+129 AQKVADGAGKVAD

-163 KAATTADDLNTL
+163 KAVTTADDLNTL

-211 KNMISTSS
+211 RNMISTSS
-219 TVTEAFSTLGVSVRD
+219 TVTNAFNALGVSVRGV
-234 SNGELRDSTTVYWEI
+234 NGEIRDSTTVYWEVV
-249 INALSQVENGTE
+249 NALSHIENGTA
-261 RDTLA
+261 RDTIA

-275 NLAGIIDDGGQAL
+275 SLAGIIDDGGQAL
-288 RQLGDEAEQAGLIM
+288 RQLGDEAERAGLIM
-302 SQETLDNLNEVNDKI
+302 SQETLDGLNTVNDAI
-317 DTVKAKAQGTLAVTG
+317 DTLKARATATLRIAG
-332 AKAMEALLPV
+332 AKAVSALLPV
-342 FEKVVAML
+342 IQEIVTLLAAALEWIGSLNTEQVRML
-350 TDVLT
+350 
-355 WVSNLDAGQIQLI
+355 
-368 VTILAIVAAI
+368 VTILAVVAAI
-378 SPIASLIANIA
+378 SPIASIVAGIANAI
-389 GAVSALTP
+389 SALIP
-397 VIAAVNAA
+397 IIMAMNAA
-405 VAANPAILIISL
+405 LAANPYLLLFTAIAAAITLLGVAII
-417 IVAAVI
+417 
-423 GLTVLIVAN
+423 AN
-432 WDKIKAVFA
+432 FDKIKAA
-441 AAWEWIKSTFSD
+441 FS
-453 LVDWGKNLISSV
+453 S
-465 VDWFKSGWEAFA
+465 
-477 GFIDD
+477 FIDWIQSGFQSFLEILEQLD
-482 IGAAIGDAMTAV
+482 RALGAALLAV
-494 INAIVDG
+494 INAIVG
-501 VKSLLNSGISLVED
+501 AAKALLNAGISLAEGFV
-515 FANGVIDIINKVI
+515 NSVIALINSVI

-533 VVDAVAGVFG
+533 LVSAVTGALGI
-543 LSFSGIKTL
+543 SYSGIRTMGSVRFPK
-552 DRIQLPRLAKGG
+552 LAKGG
-564 QVLSGTALV
+564 EVLSGTALV

-579 LLTVSGGRTV
+579 LLTVAGGRTV
-589 VTPLTSGAAGG
+589 VTPLASGAAGG
-600 AATYAAPQQTV
+600 AAAYAAPQQTV

>member
-110 RLEDAANQSNVAL
+110 RLEDAANKSNVAL

-129 AKKVADGANKVAD
+129 AEKVADGASKVAD
-142 ATRGLSAAAGG
+142 ATRGLSTAAGG

-368 VTILAIVAAI
+368 TTILAIVAAI

-389 GAVSALTP
+389 GAVSALIP
-397 VIAAVNAA
+397 IIIAVNAA
-405 VAANPAILIISL
+405 VAANPVILIITL
-417 IVAAVI
+417 IVAAII

-432 WDKIKAVFA
+432 WDKIKAVFSV
-441 AAWEWIKSTFSD
+441 AWEWIKSTFSN

-465 VDWFKSGWEAFA
+465 VDWFKAGLEAFT

-482 IGAAIGDAMTAV
+482 IGTAIGDAMTAV

-501 VKSLLNSGISLVED
+501 VKSLLNSGISLVEN
-515 FANGVIDIINKVI
+515 FANGVIDIVNKVI

-533 VVDAVAGVFG
+533 VVDAVAGAFG
-543 LSFSGIKTL
+543 LSFSGIKNL
-552 DRIQLPRLAKGG
+552 DHIQLPRLAKGG

-579 LLTVSGGRTV
+579 LLTVAGGRTV

-600 AATYAAPQQTV
+600 AAAYAAPQQTV

>member
-110 RLEDAANQSNVAL
+110 RLEDAANKSNVAL

-129 AKKVADGANKVAD
+129 AEKVADGASKVAD
-142 ATRGLSAAAGG
+142 ATRGLSTAAGG

-163 KAATTADDLNTL
+163 KAVTTADDLNTL

-196 DTSMDDITSSAIKLK
+196 DTSMEDITSSAIKLK

-219 TVTEAFSTLGVSVRD
+219 TVSDAFNALGVSVRGV
-234 SNGELRDSTTVYWEI
+234 NGEIRDSTTVYWEVV
-249 INALSQVENGTE
+249 NALSHIENGTA

-266 MTLLGKSAD
+266 LTLLGKSAD
-275 NLAGIIDDGGQAL
+275 NLAGIVDDGGKAL
-288 RQLGDEAEQAGLIM
+288 RQLGDEAERAGLIM
-302 SQETLDNLNEVNDKI
+302 SQDTLDGLNTVNDAI
-317 DTVKAKAQGTLAVTG
+317 DTLKARATATLRIAG
-332 AKAMEALLPV
+332 AKAVSALLPV
-342 FEKVVAML
+342 IQEIVTLLAAALEWIGSLNTEQVRML
-350 TDVLT
+350 
-355 WVSNLDAGQIQLI
+355 
-368 VTILAIVAAI
+368 VTILAVVAAI
-378 SPIASLIANIA
+378 SPVASIVAGIANAIT
-389 GAVSALTP
+389 ALIP
-397 VIAAVNAA
+397 VIMAMNAA
-405 VAANPAILIISL
+405 LAANPYLLLFTAIAAAITLLGVAII
-417 IVAAVI
+417 
-423 GLTVLIVAN
+423 AN
-432 WDKIKAVFA
+432 FDKIKAA
-441 AAWEWIKSTFSD
+441 FS
-453 LVDWGKNLISSV
+453 
-465 VDWFKSGWEAFA
+465 A
-477 GFIDD
+477 FIDWIQSGFQSFLD
-482 IGAAIGDAMTAV
+482 MMEQLDRALGAALLAV
-494 INAIVDG
+494 INAIVG
-501 VKSLLNSGISLVED
+501 AAKALLNAGISLAEGFV
-515 FANGVIDIINKVI
+515 NSIIALINSVI

-533 VVDAVAGVFG
+533 LVSAVTGALGI
-543 LSFSGIKTL
+543 SYSGIRTMGSVRFPK
-552 DRIQLPRLAKGG
+552 LAKGG
-564 QVLSGTALV
+564 EVLSGTALV

-579 LLTVSGGRTV
+579 LLTVAGGRTV

-600 AATYAAPQQTV
+600 AAYAAPQQTV

>member
-73 EALKQAQATMDANGV
+73 EALKQAQSTMDANGV

-110 RLEDAANQSNVAL
+110 RLEDAANKSNVAL

-129 AKKVADGANKVAD
+129 AEKVADGANKVAD

-196 DTSMDDITSSAIKLK
+196 DTSMEDITSSAIKLK

-219 TVTEAFSTLGVSVRD
+219 TVAEAFDTLGVSVRD

-266 MTLLGKSAD
+266 LTLLGKSAD
-275 NLAGIIDDGGQAL
+275 NLAGIVDDGGKAL
-288 RQLGDEAEQAGLIM
+288 RQLGDEAERAGLIM
-302 SQETLDNLNEVNDKI
+302 SQDTLDGLNAVNDEI
-317 DTVKAKAQGTLAVTG
+317 DTLKARATATLRIAG
-332 AKAMEALLPV
+332 AKAVSALLPV
-342 FEKVVAML
+342 IQEIVTLLAAALEWIGSLNTEQVRML
-350 TDVLT
+350 
-355 WVSNLDAGQIQLI
+355 
-368 VTILAIVAAI
+368 VTILAVVAAI
-378 SPIASLIANIA
+378 SPIASIVAGIANAIT
-389 GAVSALTP
+389 ALIP
-397 VIAAVNAA
+397 VIMAMNAA
-405 VAANPAILIISL
+405 LAANPYLLLFTAIATAITLLGVAII
-417 IVAAVI
+417 
-423 GLTVLIVAN
+423 AN
-432 WDKIKAVFA
+432 FDKIKAAFSA
-441 AAWEWIKSTFSD
+441 FIEWIQ
-453 LVDWGKNLISSV
+453 
-465 VDWFKSGWEAFA
+465 SGFQSFLDMMEQLDRAL
-477 GFIDD
+477 
-482 IGAAIGDAMTAV
+482 GAALLAV
-494 INAIVDG
+494 INAIVG
-501 VKSLLNSGISLVED
+501 AAKALLNAGISLAEGFV
-515 FANGVIDIINKVI
+515 NSIIALINSVI
-528 NAINS
+528 NAINFLVS
-533 VVDAVAGVFG
+533 AVTGALGI
-543 LSFSGIKTL
+543 SYSGIRTMGSVRFPK
-552 DRIQLPRLAKGG
+552 LAKGG
-564 QVLSGTALV
+564 EVLSGTALV

-579 LLTVSGGRTV
+579 LLTVAGGRTV

-600 AATYAAPQQTV
+600 AAAYAAPQQTV

>member
-25 NVNDTIKSTQTQL
+25 NVNDTIKNTQTQL

-100 EIISTTQDVE
+100 EIVSTTQDVD

-196 DTSMDDITSSAIKLK
+196 DTSMEDITSSAIKLK

-368 VTILAIVAAI
+368 ATILAIVAAI

-397 VIAAVNAA
+397 VILAVNAA
-405 VAANPAILIISL
+405 VAANPAILILSL
-417 IVAAVI
+417 IAAAAI
-423 GLTVLIVAN
+423 GLLALVIAN
-432 WDKIKAVFA
+432 WDKIKAVLS

-465 VDWFKSGWEAFA
+465 VDWFKSGWEAFT

-482 IGAAIGDAMTAV
+482 IGTAIGDAMTAV

-579 LLTVSGGRTV
+579 LLTVAGGRTV

-600 AATYAAPQQTV
+600 AAAYAAPQQTV

>member
-110 RLEDAANQSNVAL
+110 RLEDAANKSNVAL

-129 AKKVADGANKVAD
+129 AEKVADGASKVAD

-196 DTSMDDITSSAIKLK
+196 DTSMEDITSSAIKLK

-275 NLAGIIDDGGQAL
+275 SLAGIIDDGGQAL
-288 RQLGDEAEQAGLIM
+288 RQLGDEAERAGLIM
-302 SQETLDNLNEVNDKI
+302 SQETLDGLNAVNDEI
-317 DTVKAKAQGTLAVTG
+317 DTLKAKATATLRIAG
-332 AKAMEALLPV
+332 AKALEALLPV
-342 FEKVVAML
+342 
-350 TDVLT
+350 
-355 WVSNLDAGQIQLI
+355 IQEI
-368 VTILAIVAAI
+368 VTLLAAALEWIGSLNTEQVRTLVAILAVVAAI
-378 SPIASLIANIA
+378 SPIASIVAGIANAIT
-389 GAVSALTP
+389 ALIP
-397 VIAAVNAA
+397 VIMAMNAA
-405 VAANPAILIISL
+405 LAANPYLLLFTAIAAAITLLGVAII
-417 IVAAVI
+417 
-423 GLTVLIVAN
+423 AN
-432 WDKIKAVFA
+432 FDKIKAA
-441 AAWEWIKSTFSD
+441 FS
-453 LVDWGKNLISSV
+453 
-465 VDWFKSGWEAFA
+465 A
-477 GFIDD
+477 FIDWIQSGFQSFLEILEQLD
-482 IGAAIGDAMTAV
+482 RALGAALLAV
-494 INAIVDG
+494 INAIVG
-501 VKSLLNSGISLVED
+501 AAKALLNAGISLAEGFV
-515 FANGVIDIINKVI
+515 NSVIALINSVI
-528 NAINS
+528 NAINAL
-533 VVDAVAGVFG
+533 VGAVTNALGI
-543 LSFSGIKTL
+543 SYSGIRTMGSVRFPK
-552 DRIQLPRLAKGG
+552 LAKGG
-564 QVLSGTALV
+564 EVLSGTALV

-579 LLTVSGGRTV
+579 LLTVAGGRTV

-600 AATYAAPQQTV
+600 AAAYAAPQQTV

-641 EAFVRK
+641 ESFVRK